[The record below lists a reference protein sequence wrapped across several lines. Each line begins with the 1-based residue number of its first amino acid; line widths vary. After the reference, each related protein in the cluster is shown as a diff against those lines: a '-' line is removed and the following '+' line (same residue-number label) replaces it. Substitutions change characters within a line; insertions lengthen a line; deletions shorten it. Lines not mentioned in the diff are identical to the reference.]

1 MTPFTVA
8 DLFAPLT
15 TDQFLD
21 RYYQKDFLHLPGT
34 PDKFSQ
40 LFSWDVLNRLLE
52 EHRWDGDHI
61 KLRKEEKAIP
71 ADEYLET
78 LRTDWGDPIQRIQPG
93 KFTKLLRDG
102 ATMSMYELHS
112 IHRPL
117 TLFLGQLS
125 RLLKGHCDVI
135 LFASF
140 GSTRAISKHEDG
152 DDNLVLQIAGRKHW
166 KLFGESE
173 KYPLRKPIWHEAQ
186 VAPTEVVWERTLEAG
201 DILYLPRGWWHE
213 VQSVDEP
220 SLHLTV
226 GLPLHSGLDLL
237 KWAFPL
243 LARHE
248 IVRQSLPVFT
258 DDSARRQHRTEF
270 LEAIAATLHPD
281 IIADYYRDVDSARNL
296 NGTNPGLPFSVLKED
311 GVLPEAAK
319 AIRYAGVSWVADP
332 GATESKSFTFRAMGR
347 SWKVP
352 TGARCWL
359 QPLLDGEDL
368 SFRQIRDLANQSG
381 MSSDEVSM
389 LFAHLVREELL
400 LAE

>member
-1 MTPFTVA
+1 M
-8 DLFAPLT
+8 LF
-15 TDQFLD
+15 
-21 RYYQKDFLHLPGT
+21 R
-34 PDKFSQ
+34 S
-40 LFSWDVLNRLLE
+40 
-52 EHRWDGDHI
+52 
-61 KLRKEEKAIP
+61 
-71 ADEYLET
+71 
-78 LRTDWGDPIQRIQPG
+78 
-93 KFTKLLRDG
+93 
-102 ATMSMYELHS
+102 
-112 IHRPL
+112 
-117 TLFLGQLS
+117 
-125 RLLKGHCDVI
+125 
-135 LFASF
+135 
-140 GSTRAISKHEDG
+140 
-152 DDNLVLQIAGRKHW
+152 
-166 KLFGESE
+166 
-173 KYPLRKPIWHEAQ
+173 
-186 VAPTEVVWERTLEAG
+186 
-201 DILYLPRGWWHE
+201 
-213 VQSVDEP
+213 
-220 SLHLTV
+220 
-226 GLPLHSGLDLL
+226 
-237 KWAFPL
+237 
-243 LARHE
+243 